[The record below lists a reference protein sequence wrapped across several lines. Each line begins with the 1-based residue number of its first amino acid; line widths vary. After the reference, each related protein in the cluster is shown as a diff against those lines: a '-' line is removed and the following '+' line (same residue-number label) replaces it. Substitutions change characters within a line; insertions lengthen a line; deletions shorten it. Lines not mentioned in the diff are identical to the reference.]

1 MKAVA
6 GRSMTVLNVA
16 AYCSDEIAKSI
27 AKPTDQRDVHTY
39 VYKEGVGE
47 NARIIS
53 LIRPAKYPERL
64 RPLLNSLSVSNVGII
79 EVTKIDATLGEVI
92 VAFSSAK
99 INHGLV
105 IINPPTGEWIDEETV
120 TKLISQAGLNNW
132 TIAVNDGIELRG
144 KLFDLME
151 EISEELA
158 AISESSL
165 IVSVDQ
171 HFNVKGIGLVAIGY
185 VQSGK
190 VDVHDELFILPAK
203 GTGTTKSLQVM
214 DDDVP
219 TASAGDRVGI
229 ALRNC
234 KEEHL
239 SNGSIIVRPAV
250 EDKKTNTNIPL
261 AVDEHNTS
269 TLQIAVSPFQK
280 RILAVGDVIHI
291 SVDLQFIVGRIVSV
305 DGNQIVV
312 QWDSPVYIRIEN
324 QAPAIISQ
332 LDSNPRII
340 GHAIVSLN

>member
-1 MKAVA
+1 
-6 GRSMTVLNVA
+6 
-16 AYCSDEIAKSI
+16 
-27 AKPTDQRDVHTY
+27 
-39 VYKEGVGE
+39 
-47 NARIIS
+47 
-53 LIRPAKYPERL
+53 
-64 RPLLNSLSVSNVGII
+64 
-79 EVTKIDATLGEVI
+79 
-92 VAFSSAK
+92 
-99 INHGLV
+99 
-105 IINPPTGEWIDEETV
+105 
-120 TKLISQAGLNNW
+120 
-132 TIAVNDGIELRG
+132 
-144 KLFDLME
+144 
-151 EISEELA
+151 
-158 AISESSL
+158 
-165 IVSVDQ
+165 
-171 HFNVKGIGLVAIGY
+171 
-185 VQSGK
+185 
-190 VDVHDELFILPAK
+190 
-203 GTGTTKSLQVM
+203 M

>member
-1 MKAVA
+1 M
-6 GRSMTVLNVA
+6 
-16 AYCSDEIAKSI
+16 
-27 AKPTDQRDVHTY
+27 
-39 VYKEGVGE
+39 
-47 NARIIS
+47 
-53 LIRPAKYPERL
+53 
-64 RPLLNSLSVSNVGII
+64 LNSLSVSNVGII

-132 TIAVNDGIELRG
+132 TIAVNDGIELRA

-239 SNGSIIVRPAV
+239 SNGSIIIRPAV

-261 AVDEHNTS
+261 AVDEHNNS
-269 TLQIAVSPFQK
+269 TLQITVSPFQK
-280 RILAVGDVIHI
+280 RVLAVGDVIHI

>member
-1 MKAVA
+1 MP
-6 GRSMTVLNVA
+6 VLNIAMVG
-16 AYCSDEIAKSI
+16 SDDLAREL

-39 VYKEGVGE
+39 VHKETVDGQ
-47 NARIIS
+47 ARILS

-64 RPLLNSLSVSNVGII
+64 RPLLNALSAARAGLI
-79 EVTKIDATLGEVI
+79 EVTAVDATLGEAL
-92 VAFSSAK
+92 VAFASAG
-99 INHGLV
+99 IEHGVAVLA
-105 IINPPTGEWIDEETV
+105 PPQGEWIDEDMV
-120 TKLISQAGLNNW
+120 KALFKQAGLSGW
-132 TIAVNDGIELRG
+132 TFEKADGIELRNA
-144 KLFDLME
+144 FFEIMNAVSDLLSSIE
-151 EISEELA
+151 EQPLVVPI
-158 AISESSL
+158 
-165 IVSVDQ
+165 DQ

-190 VDVHDELFILPAK
+190 IDVHDELFILPAK
-203 GTGTTKSLQVM
+203 ATGTTKSLQVM

-269 TLQIAVSPFQK
+269 TLQITISPFQK
-280 RILAVGDVIHI
+280 RVLAVGDVIHI